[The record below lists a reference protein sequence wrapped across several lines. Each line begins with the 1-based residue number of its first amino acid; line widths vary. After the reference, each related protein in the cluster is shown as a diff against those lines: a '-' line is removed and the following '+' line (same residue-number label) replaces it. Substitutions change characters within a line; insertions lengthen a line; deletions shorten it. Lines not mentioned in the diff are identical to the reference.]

1 MQRTEQK
8 KKGDCFMKYG
18 IKSTSE
24 EGVYFL
30 VNGWEKHRAFWLS
43 ESEVLKSPTQ
53 AKKCHFN
60 TPSQAKTSLTKL
72 LKVMDDYTNDV
83 FEEVVFE

>member
-1 MQRTEQK
+1 
-8 KKGDCFMKYG
+8 MKYG

-30 VNGWEKHRAFWLS
+30 VNGWEKHCAFWIR
-43 ESEVLKSPTQ
+43 ESEVLKNPKQ

-60 TPSQAKTSLTKL
+60 KPSQAKTSLTKL
-72 LKVMDDYTNDV
+72 LKIMDDYKNDV